1 MQRPENYDGPAISV
15 VLKDTKLE
23 PEQLNGFIDTLLTD
37 NLPGKNVAI
46 YQKNDELDGPLSEAL
61 MGRLKSKQFKLSE
74 MKDFM
79 NHVNKVKI
87 PAEVQNIRTAA
98 SFVEWSCKKMI
109 TEVEK
114 CLENDI
120 KVRHSKISN
129 TIERLLDNPDKIG
142 GWL

>member
-1 MQRPENYDGPAISV
+1 
-15 VLKDTKLE
+15 
-23 PEQLNGFIDTLLTD
+23 
-37 NLPGKNVAI
+37 
-46 YQKNDELDGPLSEAL
+46 
-61 MGRLKSKQFKLSE
+61 
-74 MKDFM
+74 
-79 NHVNKVKI
+79 VKI